1 MTALAIVVVLA
12 VPVAGLLVLLR
23 LATVLEQRREKV
35 VAQQVALTDAIH
47 AALGPVVAPV
57 VRRRRGGWIG
67 VLAVPVGHP
76 QIGLMVEI
84 AQAQLGPAA
93 EIVLVAQESTGVGG
107 PEMAPHTPQRSP
119 HPGEAVARLDNLTG
133 VRTSFGSQW

>member
-12 VPVAGLLVLLR
+12 IPVVGLIALLR
-23 LATVLEQRREKV
+23 LVSVLQARREQV
-35 VAQQVALTDAIH
+35 ISRQVALTDAIH
-47 AALGPVVAPV
+47 AALGPVIAPV
-57 VRRRRGGWIG
+57 VRRGRGGWVG

-76 QIGLMVEI
+76 QVGLMVEI

-93 EIVLVAQESTGVGG
+93 KIVLVPIDVGG

-119 HPGEAVARLDNLTG
+119 RPGEAVARLDNLTA
-133 VRTSFGSQW
+133 VRTGFGSRW